1 MIAAAVALMCLGTLA
16 FVVAGVYAL
25 LAARMYVRDDIRA
38 VRDDLR
44 GSRRLGAGAPR
55 AATLRAD
62 KRPLGKARADG
73 VPCPEGRP
81 AGEDEPDTCGRTE
94 VAPAAPEA
102 GGTAQPEVET
112 SPPGVPD
119 DGSLKC
125 AFRVTRRVIAL
136 SSDDVIVMPPEGPGL
151 GAKGEGPGCRLDEP
165 TFVVDEGVSA

>member
-25 LAARMYVRDDIRA
+25 L
-38 VRDDLR
+38 
-44 GSRRLGAGAPR
+44 
-55 AATLRAD
+55 
-62 KRPLGKARADG
+62 
-73 VPCPEGRP
+73 
-81 AGEDEPDTCGRTE
+81 
-94 VAPAAPEA
+94 APEA